1 MGEQAGVKK
10 AIGTLIAGIVA
21 EGIKVAMSQLIAQN
35 KCVDFRE
42 GNAELIVHL
51 NNGKIIRIQVS

>member
-1 MGEQAGVKK
+1 MGEQAGAKK
-10 AIGTLIAGIVA
+10 AIGTLLAGIVT
-21 EGIKVAMSQLIAQN
+21 EGIKVAMSQLIAQD

-51 NNGKIIRIQVS
+51 NNGKILKIPVN